1 MLVMGM
7 AVMIVFQALFHMA
20 INTGVFP
27 VSGQPLPMISKGGT
41 SMLIT
46 SLAFGIMISISRYA
60 STAGRKKAARTDT
73 DLPAELDAVNPMQL
87 KK

>member
-1 MLVMGM
+1 
-7 AVMIVFQALFHMA
+7 MA

-46 SLAFGIMISISRYA
+46 SLAFGVMISISRYA
-60 STAGRKKAARTDT
+60 SMTGRKKAAKSDS
-73 DLPAELDAVNPMQL
+73 DLPDEINAVNPMQL